1 LIISCA
7 VKHCYTMRYR
17 VDYGRVSVVGGF
29 WLIGASMELS
39 SEILWRVGEK
49 NDGDGWITNEKTP
62 ELPSRTIQPY
72 DTLLLLMWLHFLIH
86 VIQTRSILLWSVVC
100 AFVGL
105 GSF

>member
-39 SEILWRVGEK
+39 SEIL
-49 NDGDGWITNEKTP
+49 
-62 ELPSRTIQPY
+62 
-72 DTLLLLMWLHFLIH
+72 
-86 VIQTRSILLWSVVC
+86 
-100 AFVGL
+100 
-105 GSF
+105 